1 MQEKQT
7 RQGERHILKT
17 NFNGTPNVGLY
28 GYATKEWVL
37 LGEHL
42 TEKLHAEVQESLG
55 NVPIHMFRVAGTNM
69 PGIFL
74 AGNST
79 TLLVPGIAFDYELE
93 QLKKLNIPFTIFKTR
108 HTCLG
113 NNIACNDSGAIIS
126 TDFDET
132 ERKFIENSL
141 GVPTI
146 RMDIAKLSTPGA
158 LIVLNGNRGIIHRD
172 ATQEEIKE
180 AEAILHVKLEP
191 ATVNLGTPYL
201 HAGILCS
208 PYGFV
213 IGDQSGG
220 PEIVHI
226 DEALGYMGDDE

>member
-1 MQEKQT
+1 M
-7 RQGERHILKT
+7 RVLKA

-28 GYATKEWVL
+28 GYATDKYL
-37 LGEHL
+37 LMGEHIQ
-42 TEKLHAEVQESLG
+42 EKLLSDVLEVLG
-55 NVPIHMFRVAGTNM
+55 NVELHSFRVAGTGM

-79 TLLVPGIAFDYELE
+79 TVLIPSIAFDYEIQALE
-93 QLKKLNIPFTIFKTR
+93 KLKIPHTVFKTR

-113 NNIACNDSGAIIS
+113 NNILCNDHGAIIS

-132 ERKFIENSL
+132 ERKFIERSL
-141 GVPTI
+141 GVPAV
-146 RMDIAKLSTPGA
+146 RMDIAKLNTPGA
-158 LIVLNGNRGIIHRD
+158 LVVLNGKHGIIHRD
-172 ATQEEIKE
+172 AAPDEIKE
-180 AEAILHVKLEP
+180 IEKLLKVKLSP

-201 HAGILCS
+201 RAGILNNNH
-208 PYGFV
+208 GFV

-226 DEALGYMGDDE
+226 DEALGYMGDDDE

>member
-1 MQEKQT
+1 M
-7 RQGERHILKT
+7 HILKA

-28 GYATKEWVL
+28 GYPWKNHLL

-42 TEKLHAEVQESLG
+42 QDKLLAQVVEALG
-55 NVPIHMFRVAGTNM
+55 NTEVHMFRVAGTGM

-74 AGNST
+74 AGNSHAV
-79 TLLVPGIAFDYELE
+79 LVPSIAFDFELE
-93 QLKKLNIPFTIFKTR
+93 QLKKLGVPHVLFKTR

-113 NNIACNDSGAIIS
+113 NNIVCNDHGAIIS

-132 ERKFIENSL
+132 ERKFIEKHL
-141 GVPTI
+141 QVPTVH
-146 RMDIAKLSTPGA
+146 MDIAKLNTPGA
-158 LIVLNGNRGIIHRD
+158 LIVLNGAHGVIHRD
-172 ATQEEIKE
+172 ATPAEIRDVEK
-180 AEAILHVKLEP
+180 ILKVKITP

-201 HAGILCS
+201 RAGIINNKH
-208 PYGFV
+208 GFV

-226 DEALGYMGDDE
+226 DEALGYMENDND

>member
-1 MQEKQT
+1 M
-7 RQGERHILKT
+7 HILKA

-28 GYATKEWVL
+28 GYTTKQHLL

-42 TEKLHAEVQESLG
+42 QENLVKELTEALG
-55 NVPIHMFRVAGTNM
+55 NAELHIFRVAGTSM

-74 AGNST
+74 AGNSKT
-79 TLLVPGIAFDYELE
+79 VLVPSIAFDYELE
-93 QLKKLNIPFTIFKTR
+93 QLKKLNIPFTLFKTR

-113 NNIACNDSGAIIS
+113 NNIVCNDHGAVIS

-132 ERKFIENSL
+132 ERKFVEQHL
-141 GVPTI
+141 GVPAV

-158 LIVLNGNRGIIHRD
+158 VIVLNGKHGIIHRD
-172 ATQEEIKE
+172 ATKEEI
-180 AEAILHVKLEP
+180 AEVEKILKVKLQP

-201 HAGILCS
+201 RAGILNNEH
-208 PYGFV
+208 GFIV
-213 IGDQSGG
+213 GDQSGG

-226 DEALGYMGDDE
+226 DEALGYHGDEDE

>member
-1 MQEKQT
+1 M
-7 RQGERHILKT
+7 HILKA

-28 GYATKEWVL
+28 GYATKTHLL

-42 TEKLHAEVQESLG
+42 QEKLLAEVLEALG
-55 NVPIHMFRVAGTNM
+55 NIELHIFRIAGTNM

-74 AGNST
+74 AGNSKT
-79 TLLVPGIAFDYELE
+79 ILVPSIAFDYELE
-93 QLKKLNIPFTIFKTR
+93 QLKKLNIAYTTFRTR

-113 NNIACNDSGAIIS
+113 NNIVCNDHGAIIS

-132 ERKFIENSL
+132 ERKFIEQHL
-141 GVPTI
+141 GVPTV

-158 LIVLNGNRGIIHRD
+158 VVVLNGKYGIIHRD
-172 ATQEEIKE
+172 ATNEEV
-180 AEAILHVKLEP
+180 AEVEKILKVTLQP

-201 HAGILCS
+201 RAGILNNAQ
-208 PYGFV
+208 GFI

-226 DEALGYMGDDE
+226 DEALGYTGDEDE

>member
-1 MQEKQT
+1 M
-7 RQGERHILKT
+7 HILKA

-28 GYATKEWVL
+28 GYATSGKHLVIL

-42 TEKLHAEVQESLG
+42 QDKLLADVTEALG
-55 NVPIHMFRVAGTNM
+55 GLPVHQFRVAGTGM

-74 AGNST
+74 AGNSKT
-79 TLLVPGIAFDYELE
+79 VLVPGIAFDHELE
-93 QLKKLNIPFTIFKTR
+93 KLKTLGIPFTVLRTR

-113 NNIACNDSGAIIS
+113 NNIVCNDHGAVIS
-126 TDFDET
+126 TDFDDN
-132 ERKFIENSL
+132 ERKRIEDAL

-146 RMDIAKLSTPGA
+146 QLDIAGLNTPGA
-158 LIVLNGNRGIIHRD
+158 LIVVNGEHGIIHRD
-172 ATQEEIKE
+172 ATKPEIKQIE
-180 AEAILHVKLEP
+180 QLLKVKLTP

-201 HAGILCS
+201 HAGILRS
-208 PYGFV
+208 HHGFI

-226 DEALGYMGDDE
+226 DEALGYHDDE